1 MNRNKKWII
10 ASLILLAAGALVCG
24 ISYAALG
31 FDFGKLNTIEY
42 VTNTYDVNDD
52 FQNIN
57 IKADTEKISLVRSDD
72 GTCRVVCVEQ
82 EDDPHLIQVTED
94 TLTIERKKKNSWHF
108 FNFGIVLKTQEITVY
123 LPGDLY
129 KTLSID
135 ADTGDVNIPEDFTFD
150 SIQVTLDTGDVNC
163 RASASADISVRTD
176 TGHIIISDVT
186 ASGMKLSSDTGKMD
200 LTDLDISGSMDIIE
214 GTGKVTMK
222 NVTCKDL
229 VSDGSTGTLILTNV
243 LSDGEFHLERDTGN
257 IEFNG
262 CDAEAVYVK
271 TDTGNVTGTL
281 LSDKVFLADSGTGRI
296 DVPKTIAGGRC
307 EITTDTGDIKI
318 SVQ

>member
-1 MNRNKKWII
+1 M
-10 ASLILLAAGALVCG
+10 
-24 ISYAALG
+24 
-31 FDFGKLNTIEY
+31 
-42 VTNTYDVNDD
+42 
-52 FQNIN
+52 
-57 IKADTEKISLVRSDD
+57 
-72 GTCRVVCVEQ
+72 
-82 EDDPHLIQVTED
+82 
-94 TLTIERKKKNSWHF
+94 
-108 FNFGIVLKTQEITVY
+108 
-123 LPGDLY
+123 
-129 KTLSID
+129 
-135 ADTGDVNIPEDFTFD
+135 
-150 SIQVTLDTGDVNC
+150 
-163 RASASADISVRTD
+163 
-176 TGHIIISDVT
+176 T